1 MSTHDWH
8 TISPFSVGK
17 QTTEISSKGR
27 QRGTKAALTNCA
39 CGWTLLALVVRLASH
54 RERGFLFRPVQY
66 CDAVAC
72 KCPAVTLRANTAT
85 IFPELLARSVAST
98 CAWPGQNRWCRTIT
112 IVWCSIVHAVSSTAC
127 RNARGRAGRRGTA
140 WCLARAVR
148 AGKAQGVTAS
158 GADPEAWGELSAPMQ
173 ALPERQRKFVIAT
186 ATY

>member
-1 MSTHDWH
+1 MRSTSAGSVVECNSFRCCSIRLSMSTHDWH

-54 RERGFLFRPVQY
+54 RERGFLFRPVLY

-98 CAWPGQNRWCRTIT
+98 CACRTEPL
-112 IVWCSIVHAVSSTAC
+112 VPHNHHRMVFDCPCGFEYRMSE
-127 RNARGRAGRRGTA
+127 RAR
-140 WCLARAVR
+140 
-148 AGKAQGVTAS
+148 S
-158 GADPEAWGELSAPMQ
+158 GG
-173 ALPERQRKFVIAT
+173 
-186 ATY
+186 